1 MAIPAVR
8 AAQHIAR
15 PLRVL
20 IPLIQSEL
28 QQGNS
33 AGRGHYTQAGRMLIE
48 AKDQVGH
55 GGWVK
60 WLTKNFELSRQTAN
74 VYMRWA
80 RLHNN
85 LEDGGLQIPPTSF
98 RQMSG
103 ATDRDRESYQST
115 QQQQFRR
122 VLRDVARDAFVQER
136 QALDG
141 EVRLHRELAEELV
154 DIGYR
159 ALATKLHPD
168 RGGSKEAMARLN
180 RVRDELKQIAQTR
193 RYV

>member
-98 RQMSG
+98 RQMSTHQIPNDLPS
-103 ATDRDRESYQST
+103 AYPPRRREYAYCIVREPGS
-115 QQQQFRR
+115 F
-122 VLRDVARDAFVQER
+122 VLFKAFNDNCGTVRLLEFADLKKALAFVETLP
-136 QALDG
+136 QA
-141 EVRLHRELAEELV
+141 
-154 DIGYR
+154 
-159 ALATKLHPD
+159 
-168 RGGSKEAMARLN
+168 
-180 RVRDELKQIAQTR
+180 RVVLL
-193 RYV
+193 